1 MELVENPFVSDFTK
15 RTLEQFGWK
24 TGDAIPAE
32 LGAALL
38 RYKEAAPR
46 SARTDVLVDA
56 AVLSPEIIE
65 EVKGMLATAK
75 KVAANRARAEEVDQ
89 VTQEMN
95 PDVAALYKSLEAA
108 SPGPEIVDD
117 RAEETPPAPAA
128 APAASPSP
136 PPQPVDPANIPVTS
150 APMVI
155 LPFCPRCGW
164 DMRQKFEVAVTD
176 TDKQDFLVA
185 TLGSQRFQRRFD
197 IFGGKMVLVF
207 RTLLAEE
214 NRLIMRQL
222 VLDQQT
228 QDIATED
235 EWFLRLM
242 EYRLACS
249 LESVFNGEGKPL
261 HVIPTLA
268 EYPHTPPPEQPLQTA
283 LVGLRTHVNDKVLA
297 QEVTRR
303 LAGQHLRQFQRL
315 VEALEAMALEP
326 SFWEGIG

>member
-38 RYKEAAPR
+38 RYKETAPR

-56 AVLSPEIIE
+56 AVLSPEIVE

-89 VTQEMN
+89 VAQEMN

-108 SPGPEIVDD
+108 AHGPEIVDD
-117 RAEETPPAPAA
+117 RAAETEPTPAATPAPA
-128 APAASPSP
+128 PA
-136 PPQPVDPANIPVTS
+136 PQPVDPADIPVTS

-164 DMRQKFEVAVTD
+164 DMRQKFEVTVTEA
-176 TDKQDFLVA
+176 DKQDFLVA

-228 QDIATED
+228 KDVATED

-249 LESVFNGEGKPL
+249 LEAVLDGKDKPL

-268 EYPHTPPPEQPLQTA
+268 EYPHTPPPERPLETA
-283 LVGLRTHVNDKVLA
+283 LVSLRTHVNDKVLA

-303 LAGQHLRQFQRL
+303 IAGQHLRQFQRL